1 MKKLV
6 FLLMGLLLISLS
18 GYSEEK
24 PNFDSKLPDN
34 IKAVFDWTL
43 EDPKDS
49 EMAVNFIS
57 NFIKAFDE
65 FNPMGEYSLAVV
77 SHGPE
82 ALIFSKKNYE
92 KYKNVVDRLNSM
104 TKSYNLKIYVCR
116 NTIKALGLKEEDLQP
131 FITIVPAGVVKLAKL
146 QEEGY
151 KLIPTVVH
159 DLKKFK
165 Q

>member
-1 MKKLV
+1 
-6 FLLMGLLLISLS
+6 
-18 GYSEEK
+18 
-24 PNFDSKLPDN
+24 
-34 IKAVFDWTL
+34 
-43 EDPKDS
+43 
-49 EMAVNFIS
+49 
-57 NFIKAFDE
+57 
-65 FNPMGEYSLAVV
+65 MGEYSLAIV

-116 NTIKALGLKEEDLQP
+116 NTIRALGLKEEDLQP
-131 FITIVPAGVVKLAKL
+131 FITIVPAGVVELAKL

-151 KLIPTVVH
+151 RLIPTVVH